1 MGDKLGL
8 NEHHHQQAVNFIR
21 FSRYKRIQSLKGVK
35 QCFQDVEDSG
45 LYEDTYTVDEV
56 REMLETLLKSV
67 HNEME
72 SELLNSSHTSALL
85 LKQLLLQAEK
95 WHLKLDCDV
104 SDLENRDLLEQIAAF
119 EKREL
124 SLSGSNDTNKLK
136 PIDQISGGAQ
146 LLKNEIDRLKAE
158 NRNLLSVV
166 QKKSDQILT
175 FEKSNTD
182 LKYQLDSLQKSIA
195 SESNNNDLKDQ
206 LEKATSELKDL
217 KNNPAQPIDAN
228 KDLMENLTSTKHE
241 LLKTRKELE
250 ATSEELSLKFQQT
263 AAYKNLKEMLVK
275 KNEQIKKL
283 RKSLHENESTK

>member
-21 FSRYKRIQSLKGVK
+21 FSRYKRIQSLQGVK

-72 SELLNSSHTSALL
+72 CELLNSSHTSALL
-85 LKQLLLQAEK
+85 LKQLLTQAEK

-146 LLKNEIDRLKAE
+146 LLNNEIDRLKAE
-158 NRNLLSVV
+158 NQNLLSVV
-166 QKKSDQILT
+166 QKKSDQLLT
-175 FEKSNTD
+175 FEKSNTEI
-182 LKYQLDSLQKSIA
+182 KYQLDSLQKSIA

-206 LEKATSELKDL
+206 LEKATSELKKL
-217 KNNPAQPIDAN
+217 KSNPAQSIDAN
-228 KDLMENLTSTKHE
+228 EDLMENLTSTKHE

-250 ATSEELSLKFQQT
+250 TTSEELNLKFQQT
-263 AAYKNLKEMLVK
+263 AAYKNLKEMLLK

-283 RKSLHENESTK
+283 RKSLHEYESNK

>member
-8 NEHHHQQAVNFIR
+8 NKHHHQQAVNFIR

-45 LYEDTYTVDEV
+45 LYEDTFTVDEV

-67 HNEME
+67 HNEIE

-85 LKQLLLQAEK
+85 LKQLLTQAEK

-104 SDLENRDLLEQIAAF
+104 SELENRDLLEQIAAF

-124 SLSGSNDTNKLK
+124 SLSGSNDMNKLK
-136 PIDQISGGAQ
+136 PIDQTSGGAQ
-146 LLKNEIDRLKAE
+146 LLNNEIDRLKAE

-166 QKKSDQILT
+166 QNKSDQLSTI
-175 FEKSNTD
+175 EKSNIN
-182 LKYQLDSLQKSIA
+182 LKYQLDCLQKSV
-195 SESNNNDLKDQ
+195 SLESKDKDQ
-206 LEKATSELKDL
+206 LEKATSELKVL
-217 KNNPAQPIDAN
+217 KNNPVESIESN

-250 ATSEELSLKFQQT
+250 TTSEELNLKFQQT
-263 AAYKNLKEMLVK
+263 AAYKNLKEMLLK
-275 KNEQIKKL
+275 KNEQIKTL
-283 RKSLHENESTK
+283 RKSLQKYESQN

>member
-21 FSRYKRIQSLKGVK
+21 FSRYKRIQSLQGVK

-72 SELLNSSHTSALL
+72 CELLNSSHTSALL
-85 LKQLLLQAEK
+85 LKQLLTQAEK

-146 LLKNEIDRLKAE
+146 LLNNEIDRLKAE
-158 NRNLLSVV
+158 NQNLLSVV
-166 QKKSDQILT
+166 QKKSDQLLT
-175 FEKSNTD
+175 FEKSNTEI
-182 LKYQLDSLQKSIA
+182 KYQLDSLQKSIA

-206 LEKATSELKDL
+206 LEKATSELKKL
-217 KNNPAQPIDAN
+217 KSNPAQSIDAN
-228 KDLMENLTSTKHE
+228 EDLMENLTSTKHE

-250 ATSEELSLKFQQT
+250 TTSEELNLKFQQT
-263 AAYKNLKEMLVK
+263 AAYKNLKEMLLK

-283 RKSLHENESTK
+283 RKSLHEYETNK